1 MLKVI
6 ELECPICHY
15 RMELRKIEIE
25 GKEREYY
32 KCYNCGNTI
41 WLTPGVS
48 TIVHDD
54 IYTIE
59 DELERS
65 MIEDLSP
72 EALKKKIVE
81 LNEELRG
88 MSDSIISG
96 LEEELKKTEREI
108 LIGKILFALFWVGI
122 IALIIIVAYILG

>member
-1 MLKVI
+1 M
-6 ELECPICHY
+6 ECPICRY
-15 RMELRKIEIE
+15 CMELRKIEIE
-25 GKEREYY
+25 GRDYEYY

-54 IYTIE
+54 VYTIE

-65 MIEDLSP
+65 MIEELSP
-72 EALKKKIVE
+72 ETLKKKIVE
-81 LNEELRG
+81 LGEEIRG
-88 MSDSIISG
+88 MTDGIIAG

-108 LIGKILFALFWVGI
+108 LIGKILFALFWVGV
-122 IALIIIVAYILG
+122 IASIIIVAYILG